1 MIQTVNKV
9 KNISCLALTAALV
22 YCAAAASAQQS
33 FYEGFRAHNAQMTAV
48 QPTWMGPLIQTDARL
63 AQSVRLSF
71 SNSYTQARTQTVS
84 YGNYHT
90 LGLIFGD
97 RIQLNLIAPPYIQ
110 NNFAALKDGFGD
122 TQVETKYRIASGNA
136 EHGNYA
142 VTAKLTYNAPTAS
155 HLNGAATTVWVPT
168 LAAGRAWGRFDV
180 QTALGGILPTGKIAA
195 QGRGVEWNTTAQVLA
210 GTNLWLDVEDAGGV
224 LRAAAQGMETGA
236 RRGGAGRR
244 NADRHVQLLSVQSQP
259 DFRGAHPVLVD
270 IANNNHHNHTFL
282 FYLLRV
288 AEHLNQLPDLQHLQ

>member
-210 GTNLWLDVEDAGGV
+210 GTNLWLDVEDNALFNRGGPNDGKTQNFLTPAAFYV
-224 LRAAAQGMETGA
+224 LRRKAWKPAHAAVVLGVGM
-236 RRGGAGRR
+236 
-244 NADRHVQLLSVQSQP
+244 Q
-259 DFRGAHPVLVD
+259 
-270 IANNNHHNHTFL
+270 IATSS
-282 FYLLRV
+282 FYLYNHNLIFEARI
-288 AEHLNQLPDLQHLQ
+288 LF

>member
-1 MIQTVNKV
+1 
-9 KNISCLALTAALV
+9 V

-210 GTNLWLDVEDAGGV
+210 GTNLWLDVEDNALFNRGGPNDGKTQNFLTPAAFYV
-224 LRAAAQGMETGA
+224 LRRKAWKPAHAAVVLGVGM
-236 RRGGAGRR
+236 
-244 NADRHVQLLSVQSQP
+244 Q
-259 DFRGAHPVLVD
+259 
-270 IANNNHHNHTFL
+270 IATSS
-282 FYLLRV
+282 FYLYNHNLIFEARI
-288 AEHLNQLPDLQHLQ
+288 LF

>member
-9 KNISCLALTAALV
+9 KNISCLALTAV
-22 YCAAAASAQQS
+22 FVSGAAAASAQQS

-71 SNSYTQARTQTVS
+71 SNSYTPARTQTVS

-210 GTNLWLDVEDAGGV
+210 GTNLWLDVENNALFNRGGPNDGKTQNFLTPAAFYV
-224 LRAAAQGMETGA
+224 LRRKAWKPAHAAVVLGVGM
-236 RRGGAGRR
+236 
-244 NADRHVQLLSVQSQP
+244 Q
-259 DFRGAHPVLVD
+259 
-270 IANNNHHNHTFL
+270 IATSS
-282 FYLLRV
+282 FYLYNHNLIFEARI
-288 AEHLNQLPDLQHLQ
+288 LF